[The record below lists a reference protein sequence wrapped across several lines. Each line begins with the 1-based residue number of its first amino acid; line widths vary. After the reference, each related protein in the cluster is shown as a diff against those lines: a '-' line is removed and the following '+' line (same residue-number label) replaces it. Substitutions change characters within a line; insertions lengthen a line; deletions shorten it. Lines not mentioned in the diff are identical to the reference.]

1 MVTLQMFLL
10 FSSFNYE
17 QARFVIPARDVNF
30 IFQEFSD
37 VIAHIVYL
45 STAYYS
51 ICKRQCLP
59 CFAQE
64 VLKWLLQ

>member
-45 STAYYS
+45 STAY
-51 ICKRQCLP
+51 
-59 CFAQE
+59 
-64 VLKWLLQ
+64 